1 MISLGKI
8 VAVSVKEVRQIW
20 RDPMSLLMLLGLP
33 AFMLVL
39 YGYALNFDV
48 RHVKLAVSD
57 RDLSVSSRDLVASFV
72 NSTLFDIVATPEPG
86 ADLERL
92 LERREAKA
100 ILVIPEG
107 FSSDLAAGRTVTVQL
122 LLDGADST
130 TAATILGYAGSLV
143 AETNQRRLRLALVSA
158 GAGVGVGMR
167 MRETIV
173 YEPRVWYN
181 PELNSTQFL
190 VPGLAGTLLM
200 LTAVLSTSLS
210 VVRERERGSME
221 QLRVAPLRTVEL
233 ILGKTAPY
241 LVLSFVATVVI
252 LGAARVLFGIVIR
265 GPYLALFL
273 ATLIYLLGAVGLG
286 LLISTVADS
295 QALAFQI
302 SLIASLLPSV
312 LLSGFIFQIRS
323 MPVVLQA
330 LTHLIPARY
339 YLVILRGIILKGTG
353 LGPYWDQMGYLALF
367 AFLTLG
373 FASLRL
379 VKAEG

>member
-1 MISLGKI
+1 MSSLRKML
-8 VAVSVKEVRQIW
+8 AVGLKEVRQIG
-20 RDPMSLLMLLGLP
+20 RDPMSLLMLVGLP

-48 RHVKLAVSD
+48 RHVALAVQD
-57 RDLSVSSRDLVASFV
+57 RDLSSESRDLVATFV
-72 NSTLFDIVATPEPG
+72 NSTFFDIAATPDAG

-92 LERREAKA
+92 TERRVVKA
-100 ILVIPEG
+100 VLVIPEG
-107 FSSDLAAGRTVTVQL
+107 FASDLAEGRTVTVQL

-143 AETNQRRLRLALVSA
+143 AESNQRRLQLALVSA
-158 GAGVGVGMR
+158 GADVGKNL
-167 MRETIV
+167 V

-210 VVRERERGSME
+210 IVRERERGSME
-221 QLRVAPLRTVEL
+221 QLQVAPLRTFEL
-233 ILGKTAPY
+233 VLGKTFPY
-241 LVLSFVATVVI
+241 LVLSFLATVVI
-252 LGAARVLFGIVIR
+252 LGAARVLFGIVIH
-265 GPYLALFL
+265 GSYLALFF
-273 ATLIYLLGAVGLG
+273 ATLVYLLGALGLG
-286 LLISTVADS
+286 LLVSTVADS
-295 QALAFQI
+295 QALAFQL
-302 SLIASLLPSV
+302 SLLVSLLPSM

-367 AFLTLG
+367 ALGTLG
-373 FASLRL
+373 LASLRL
-379 VKAEG
+379 VREEV